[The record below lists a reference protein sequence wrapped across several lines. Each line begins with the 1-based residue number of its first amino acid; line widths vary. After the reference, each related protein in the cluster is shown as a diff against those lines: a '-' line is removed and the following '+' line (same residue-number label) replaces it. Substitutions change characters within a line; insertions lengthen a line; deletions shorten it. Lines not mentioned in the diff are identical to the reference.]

1 MRPFKWSEIKT
12 LAEARGFR
20 FERHRGSHYIM
31 VKEGALR
38 AVVIPMRNDLKEDIV
53 KSVARTIGMSHSELV
68 EYTRQSAKS
77 RKRRNG

>member
-1 MRPFKWSEIKT
+1 
-12 LAEARGFR
+12 
-20 FERHRGSHYIM
+20 M